1 MVDAYTILVACN
13 SFSYIIFTFTV
24 GMFDTFSF
32 RCCDSFLSPSVSVA
46 AGLHNNFLLSH
57 CLLVTLIACTLFFS
71 VVYCNRNS
79 IFIRS
84 DGKLDIP
91 VHLFYRAWS
100 RQVCIRCGSSIGTSI
115 YSASACSKATFTIPI
130 LEWVHDMH
138 IVKVD
143 NERWW

>member
-32 RCCDSFLSPSVSVA
+32 RCCDSFLSPAVSLA
-46 AGLHNNFLLSH
+46 LQHISFI
-57 CLLVTLIACTLFFS
+57 TLIPCTLFFS